1 MERGF
6 EVWTVFQHPA
16 IDGGVIHRDAALLH
30 ELFELAVAQ
39 GKVHL
44 PADTGQDDVLLK
56 MGSLEVYYAL
66 PSLLR
71 LDDSE
76 RSYSKKPTSK
86 KFRHIP
92 HAHHPYS

>member
-1 MERGF
+1 
-6 EVWTVFQHPA
+6 
-16 IDGGVIHRDAALLH
+16 
-30 ELFELAVAQ
+30 
-39 GKVHL
+39 
-44 PADTGQDDVLLK
+44 